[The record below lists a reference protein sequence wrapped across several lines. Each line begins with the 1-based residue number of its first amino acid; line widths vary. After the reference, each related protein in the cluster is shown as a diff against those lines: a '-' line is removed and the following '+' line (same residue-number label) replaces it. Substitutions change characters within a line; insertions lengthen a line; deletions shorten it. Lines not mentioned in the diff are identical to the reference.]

1 MKFII
6 LCTQNRK
13 ALADYR
19 MRIPFQKHPTSPR
32 PGAGILPQATESRSR
47 PGVHPPRR
55 GRVGLGKPALH
66 ITFALH
72 LRTSPFLQLGV
83 VLGGV
88 LFRMSP
94 EGYLL
99 GNLRDP
105 KIKSKNHQKI
115 IIVFVL
121 IFGWIFNGFW
131 LTFGAHFSCFFEFV
145 ALYCRAKFRMDFSL
159 ILDRLLDKHTL
170 GEMHSTP

>member
-1 MKFII
+1 MGSFYPMLENVIFCMNFII
-6 LCTQNRK
+6 FCTQNRK

-19 MRIPFQKHPTSPR
+19 MRIPFQMHPTSPR
-32 PGAGILPQATESRSR
+32 PGAGILPQATEIRSG

-55 GRVGLGKPALH
+55 GRVGVGQLAPH
-66 ITFALH
+66 TTFALH

-105 KIKSKNHQKI
+105 KIRTKNHLKI
-115 IIVFVL
+115 IIFFVS
-121 IFGWIFNGFW
+121 IFAWILNGFW
-131 LTFGAHFSCFFEFV
+131 LTFGVHFSCFW
-145 ALYCRAKFRMDFSL
+145 
-159 ILDRLLDKHTL
+159 
-170 GEMHSTP
+170 

>member
-1 MKFII
+1 MDTHLGSFYPMLENVIFCMNFII
-6 LCTQNRK
+6 LYTQNRK

-19 MRIPFQKHPTSPR
+19 VRIPFQMHQLSPR
-32 PGAGILPQATESRSR
+32 PGAGILPQATEIRSR

-55 GRVGLGKPALH
+55 GRVGIREHARH

-105 KIKSKNHQKI
+105 KILAKNHLKI
-115 IIVFVL
+115 IIF
-121 IFGWIFNGFW
+121 
-131 LTFGAHFSCFFEFV
+131 C
-145 ALYCRAKFRMDFSL
+145 
-159 ILDRLLDKHTL
+159 LDVWTYF
-170 GEMHSTP
+170 

>member
-1 MKFII
+1 MNFII
-6 LCTQNRK
+6 FCTQNRK

-19 MRIPFQKHPTSPR
+19 MRIPFQMHPTSPR
-32 PGAGILPQATESRSR
+32 PGAGILPQATEIRSG

-55 GRVGLGKPALH
+55 GRVGVGKLAPH

-99 GNLRDP
+99 GYLRGT
-105 KIKSKNHQKI
+105 KIRTKNHLKI
-115 IIVFVL
+115 IIFFVS

-131 LTFGAHFSCFFEFV
+131 LTFGAHFSCFFEVIASHFRAQV
-145 ALYCRAKFRMDFSL
+145 LYGFFSNC
-159 ILDRLLDKHTL
+159 
-170 GEMHSTP
+170 

>member
-1 MKFII
+1 MLENVNFCMNFI
-6 LCTQNRK
+6 LLYTQNRK

-19 MRIPFQKHPTSPR
+19 MRIPFQMHQLSPR
-32 PGAGILPQATESRSR
+32 PGAGILPQATEIRSG

-55 GRVGLGKPALH
+55 GRVGLRKLALH

-105 KIKSKNHQKI
+105 KIRTKNHLKI
-115 IIVFVL
+115 IIFVVSM
-121 IFGWIFNGFW
+121 FGWILNGFW
-131 LTFGAHFSCFFEFV
+131 LTFGTHFSCFF
-145 ALYCRAKFRMDFSL
+145 
-159 ILDRLLDKHTL
+159 
-170 GEMHSTP
+170 

>member
-1 MKFII
+1 MLENVNFCMNLI
-6 LCTQNRK
+6 LLYTQNRK

-19 MRIPFQKHPTSPR
+19 MRIPFQMHQLSPR
-32 PGAGILPQATESRSR
+32 PGAGILLPQATEIRSG

-55 GRVGLGKPALH
+55 GRVGLRKLALH

-105 KIKSKNHQKI
+105 KILAKI
-115 IIVFVL
+115 HLKVIIFFVS
-121 IFGWIFNGFW
+121 IFGWILNGF
-131 LTFGAHFSCFFEFV
+131 
-145 ALYCRAKFRMDFSL
+145 
-159 ILDRLLDKHTL
+159 
-170 GEMHSTP
+170 

>member
-1 MKFII
+1 MLENVNFYMKLII
-6 LCTQNRK
+6 FCTQTRK

-19 MRIPFQKHPTSPR
+19 MRIPFQMHPTSPR
-32 PGAGILPQATESRSR
+32 PGAGILPQATEIRSG
-47 PGVHPPRR
+47 PGVHPPRH
-55 GRVGLGKPALH
+55 GRVGVGQLAPH

-105 KIKSKNHQKI
+105 KIKSKNHPKT
-115 IIVFVL
+115 IIVFVS
-121 IFGWIFNGFW
+121 IF
-131 LTFGAHFSCFFEFV
+131 
-145 ALYCRAKFRMDFSL
+145 
-159 ILDRLLDKHTL
+159 
-170 GEMHSTP
+170 